1 MKQKDMRTNS
11 LNNSFSLLSYKNL
24 NNIRRYIAT
33 IAVVLCLAFCNVG
46 VISADDYNTRLKG
59 TATEGGSVFV
69 ASEST
74 PQPESYT
81 GTNIEKKASGK
92 GENTTYYVWAV
103 PKEGYYWS
111 GWTLTN
117 STKTD
122 ASITAASPHTATAQ
136 SVTCRAPNGTSSTY
150 YDDRT
155 GRKFVGIGTYH
166 YWTNY
171 SIQANFAAIKVNS
184 YDGHED
190 LLPTNPSTAY
200 PGSATFTLYH
210 EATPNDLNI
219 GLTPADGNSGKFEIV
234 DKKVD
239 DKTVTVNYTF
249 TGNNTNY
256 GGANR
261 NNSAVLLVESLG
273 DKGNGKSCTINAN
286 FPALAFVGVEATDV
300 YATQG
305 ESGKT
310 GSATFTYKY
319 GAKDDFPNAPTLTH
333 VSGSGSFSVTRY
345 TVIPNFSTGVTAVMV
360 EYKFNTNNVVGE
372 TVEQL
377 KLTAANGLEKT
388 VTITGHSEE
397 LATNEVRVTEA
408 NGDLVD
414 ECDWPTAISTYQ
426 ATDRTFTILRDI
438 NLGTITAT
446 NNITKAM
453 TIDLNGKE
461 LRAAV
466 NATSVGILTITQA
479 VELTIKDSRG
489 GGKIINEVARDSEIR
504 TIFVNKAGA
513 TLTLESGTLVVNNTG
528 QYASAAATVNGVSIA
543 KYASCAARVI
553 HQEAGSTVNIK
564 GGRVEAHGTHSVFGI
579 VQASS
584 ASTNNAG
591 TTLLN
596 VTGGEIYAEAPSHA
610 YGIQGYGKVNYSGG
624 NITVK
629 INTNMIDARYAADN
643 VNNKY
648 NGFGYGILM
657 SAYAN
662 ATASSCYY
670 GTLEMTGGN
679 INVTNDRV
687 YDVDRRTYGVL
698 IDCSYANMG
707 SGEAEDGS
715 KCQKAAA
722 KGTIT
727 GGKITMNSGTNYT
740 FGVYMSGS
748 YNSYDNKSHVLKV
761 KNCTIDVTG
770 RACAYGVFSHASINS
785 TNGGCYHGD
794 IELTDCDVT
803 AETTVGAHSYAAF
816 VTSNMT
822 IIYKNTSPEAA
833 AYYHGEYAVA
843 GKLTINSGTYKAYAK
858 TTNAYCVN
866 AGYSWTGDVR
876 ARTMYADETNEALK
890 QSLGGNKEAY
900 PELIIHGGDF
910 YAETYGQSAAR
921 AVSSGGHT
929 TIDGG
934 SFKAVAKTTN
944 AYGLAAMSGTMKVS
958 GVKVEAE
965 GDATVY
971 GVLVN
976 ADISAYTLF
985 DYAAEV
991 ELNNLD
997 VTATTRTGTNA
1008 RGVSVSVAT
1017 KTQTEAM
1024 REALSGTTRDNY
1036 YNIYQVAEKATAG
1049 KVKINGGTYRA
1060 NAATQNAY
1068 GVYLSP
1074 TAVSTT
1080 GAASASAEGEI
1091 RNATFISKTVPY
1103 EGPDATSTA
1112 TTYAYGIRAGGPTII
1127 DGCDIT
1133 VQPTTTN
1140 GYGVYIDD
1148 KKTTLNNTKITVT
1161 TANTVDATKSAAAY
1175 GIYNNA
1181 SISTIGWKFE
1191 GELEANDGNDVTVTT
1206 TSGTTA
1212 YGVWTHAITRPITSE
1227 VYTAAGTYPAE
1238 ATTIINGGKY
1248 SAHANNTN
1256 GINNTGY
1263 ALGVQDPQRS
1273 GEIVA
1278 IPTCIINDGKFKGT
1292 AGAAPFADVS
1302 LAGEPG
1308 YFVLNGGYYV
1318 KDENLDK
1325 KLGEGMNK
1333 VAVNSGTPE
1342 YTEGY
1347 RWRITDN
1354 MTGEYVC
1361 KIKENGI
1368 SYASLEEALQVVN
1381 ANPNSTWTI
1390 IMIANYTLAKGDYV
1404 LPANTTLLIPYK
1416 SDQTTING
1424 TTPAWIDEG
1433 NETPYPYCKLTFASG
1448 VNMTVSGKIEA
1459 SSTTYIVSGNLTGIV
1474 GGAYGWLQ
1482 LNEGAHIDL
1491 ESGADMFAWGYVTG
1505 EGTINA
1511 KPGSCIYEDFQ
1522 MGDWRGGGVAFAA
1535 QGNKNGIN
1543 GKGVFLITHYF
1554 VQNVECE
1561 VTYRPGSQS
1570 IAYTGTYMTAKDT
1583 RYQAKSEPIKMV
1595 GTSGAMFLMN
1605 TATAGADTWVKKK
1618 YNTNTDR
1625 LEWTLNS
1632 GAELG
1637 SISMNLK
1644 FENLPWLITVVLGG
1658 STVNVNSADYVL
1670 PITSNFTITANYGEI
1685 KLSNDVCFIPG
1696 SEVIINKEAVLT
1708 VPSGYNVFIYDSEDW
1723 SQYGRYYYLV
1733 GYSPSWKVSPRNGA
1747 GNTKLPDAKFEV
1759 AGLLKISG
1767 ALYTTSSG
1775 ANICSTRENAG
1786 KVLFNVAPAS
1796 SLKNTST
1803 TTSNTGLQNYFCQ
1816 ITASSGG
1823 ALDCEVTYTAKPI
1836 NPAWLKNENGTYSTP
1851 TSADTKAGDTWVYM
1865 KSLTKDTYEWTLAS
1879 ENGCFTIRK
1888 TDDTKT
1894 YVHPSDWVAVGEAND
1909 DHAYPSEDGTRMFVN
1924 TEAASTDASCKW
1936 WDVNPT
1942 PEVIDE
1948 VTYYV
1953 ANNENFDNFGTYY
1966 YYWEDENTSYWKP
1979 KKITVTWLNED
1990 GTKITNGTYGDEYN
2004 FNTSPQFFGT
2014 NPKKTATDIEKYDWI
2029 GWRDEEGNIYDKNA
2043 TLPRAT
2049 SNVTYTAYFNTT
2061 KYQYTITFKNDDN
2074 SDLWAGLV
2082 DAGTTGAELQ
2092 ALFEQKY
2099 NEKTGSTVPQKAPTE
2114 AEIFTFDHWDPA
2126 LETVTAAATYTAQ
2139 YSRSTRKYHVTFY
2152 NYDAVSVL
2160 YEADVDYDTA
2170 PTYSGVTP
2178 FRANTSAYSYN
2189 WTGWQQGATTYGTSD
2204 ELPVVKGDISYIA
2217 TFEQTELKYQVLFK
2231 RQDGSIIDAPFFTY
2245 GEIPSAFPANPK
2257 MASTVSTD
2265 YTFREW
2271 SPATLE
2277 PVTEDGKVY
2286 TALFDESPRQYT
2298 AHFVNYNGV
2307 SLNKDQTI
2315 DYNKVPE
2322 YTGATPFK
2330 PNDARN
2336 SYVFSGWAWAA
2347 GDGWEAGSIAAGEA
2361 FPAIKGNITFTAQ
2374 FTPTLLQLD
2383 AGFYVDIVDVD
2394 NTKKT
2399 LTLNVSGTE
2408 WVTAGWPYEVNGTVY
2423 YRDQA
2428 KATAASSDKYRA
2440 TDRTLTIP
2448 YTGEPG
2454 ENFTVTIRNA
2464 SSTLVSKHT
2473 YIIPQE
2479 ITSKTELTANQ
2490 TKPIFVKGTTL
2501 TINGNISAQKIYV
2514 GPDAKLI
2521 VNSATLT
2528 ADAVYLRTTPES
2540 AAELELIDN
2549 GKISGKV
2556 YYTRIIKSK
2565 SGYFQFGLPLSCP
2578 ISAVRLSNNNTVG
2591 YKTSSGWILRYY
2603 DEASRATKGPGEN
2616 WATLDASASIAAG
2629 KGYEMYSG
2637 VNYYREFYFPVDL
2650 TALTN
2655 KVAVSYTAGSQTVN
2669 NGWNVIVSPL
2679 THTLSRTP
2687 EPEDIT
2693 VSWMQ
2698 LDGSFEQENPES
2710 IAPVK
2715 TFAYQA
2721 VKAGSISF
2729 GESSMTVPTLAPRR
2743 RVTAAEEPTR
2753 IQWIHLDI
2761 ASADGE
2767 GDQTSVYS
2775 HPTRY
2780 EQTYK
2785 TGIDVAKQSLTA
2797 SRAILYSSHAYGDMA
2812 FAGVADELLEQ
2823 GVALTV
2829 YSPATQ
2835 ELTFSLRDNDWL
2847 NRMEYVWLIDKETGA
2862 KIDLLSSDYSYEA
2875 AEGTTRGRF
2884 FIQGQFKAPQVATE
2898 LEPTS
2903 DSSLKGREIR
2913 KVIINQK
2920 MFIEVNGRLY
2930 DATGKEVKR

>member
-155 GRKFVGIGTYH
+155 GRKVVGIGTYH

-171 SIQANFAAIKVNS
+171 SIQANFAAIQVKS

-219 GLTPADGNSGKFEIV
+219 GLTPAAGNHGTFKIV
-234 DKKVD
+234 NKEVK
-239 DKTVTVNYTF
+239 DKTVTVKYTF
-249 TGNNTNY
+249 TGDTTNY

-261 NNSAVLLVESLG
+261 NNSAELLVESKG
-273 DKGNGKSCTINAN
+273 DEGNGKSCTINAN
-286 FPALAFVGVEATDV
+286 FPALAFVDVKATDV

-305 ESGKT
+305 QSGQ
-310 GSATFTYKY
+310 GEAATFTYKY
-319 GAKDDFPNAPTLTH
+319 GAEDDFPTKPTFTH
-333 VSGSGSFSVTRY
+333 TSGSGSFSVTRY
-345 TVIPNFSTGVTAVMV
+345 TVTPNFSTGVTTVKV
-360 EYKFNTNNVVGE
+360 EYEFDTKNGVGE

-377 KLTAANGLEKT
+377 KLTDANGLKQT
-388 VTITGHSEE
+388 VTITGHSQAA
-397 LATNEVRVTEA
+397 ATDDAKVIAADGTTVIYQGNWATAWKEANEVENVGCTLQVLRDVTGGSLNA
-408 NGDLVD
+408 NQKV
-414 ECDWPTAISTYQ
+414 TN
-426 ATDRTFTILRDI
+426 TFTL
-438 NLGTITAT
+438 
-446 NNITKAM
+446 
-453 TIDLNGKE
+453 DLNSKKLSANYNGSIIY
-461 LRAAV
+461 LNTAGM
-466 NATSVGILTITQA
+466 T
-479 VELTIKDSRG
+479 LTIKDSKTG
-489 GGKIINEVARDSEIR
+489 GRIENVNNAYVGMAIIVNAEKGNL
-504 TIFVNKAGA
+504 IF
-513 TLTLESGTLVVNNTG
+513 ESGTLYCENKGASGRRAVGIYNQAGTTVTMNGGKIEVHGYNNSQGVLQTSNKNNDTSFTMNGGEIEVDGYQDIYGISAAGKVNINDGTISVTATYNNCRGITLTASADATAANCYYGQLTMTG
-528 QYASAAATVNGVSIA
+528 GTINSTCTANADGTRNAYGIVLEGSYTASMGTGVATDGSHANKAAATGTIENATINVS
-543 KYASCAARVI
+543 
-553 HQEAGSTVNIK
+553 TL
-564 GGRVEAHGTHSVFGI
+564 GR
-579 VQASS
+579 
-584 ASTNNAG
+584 
-591 TTLLN
+591 
-596 VTGGEIYAEAPSHA
+596 YA
-610 YGIQGYGKVNYSGG
+610 YGVLANGSYQSK
-624 NITVK
+624 
-629 INTNMIDARYAADN
+629 TNH
-643 VNNKY
+643 
-648 NGFGYGILM
+648 
-657 SAYAN
+657 
-662 ATASSCYY
+662 
-670 GTLEMTGGN
+670 
-679 INVTNDRV
+679 
-687 YDVDRRTYGVL
+687 YDVIQIKNTKIDVTSQYYYTYGV
-698 IDCSYANMG
+698 YANC
-707 SGEAEDGS
+707 D
-715 KCQKAAA
+715 
-722 KGTIT
+722 
-727 GGKITMNSGTNYT
+727 
-740 FGVYMSGS
+740 
-748 YNSYDNKSHVLKV
+748 
-761 KNCTIDVTG
+761 
-770 RACAYGVFSHASINS
+770 INT
-785 TNGGCYHGD
+785 TNGGIYAAN
-794 IELTDCDVT
+794 IELTNCDVT
-803 AETTVGAHSYAAF
+803 ATTTKYHTAYCVYANAKSATVF
-816 VTSNMT
+816 KDVQPN
-822 IIYKNTSPEAA
+822 
-833 AYYHGEYAVA
+833 YYGEYAVGA
-843 GKLTINSGTYKAYAK
+843 KVTINSGNYEATAG
-858 TTNAYCVN
+858 TTNAYAV
-866 AGYSWTGDVR
+866 ASATR
-876 ARTMYADETNEALK
+876 ARTIYDSETSVYADRK
-890 QSLGGNKEAY
+890 LGGNAVAY
-900 PELIIHGGDF
+900 PELIIHGGTFVGHALGVNSDRH
-910 YAETYGQSAAR
+910 AR
-921 AVSSGGHT
+921 AVSSGGNT

-934 SFKAVAKTTN
+934 TFRAVSEGRFARCIYGVAGKLNITNATIDATANGRYAATNMASEATGVYGDVTIQTPTGFTEYCDITLNNCNISANTVRGNTAYGVFLNCTSRPFTELYLRLDSINNGWTHKDDGSGSYDLYKVIYPRGDRSVAAKATINGGTIKAKTDSLAFAYGVYVAGPTFGHYGGSEAACQLTMQNVNLDIDAETSSAYGIITAGPATIDNVTATIKAKTTTACGIQSN
-944 AYGLAAMSGTMKVS
+944 YGKTTITNTK
-958 GVKVEAE
+958 
-965 GDATVY
+965 
-971 GVLVN
+971 
-976 ADISAYTLF
+976 
-985 DYAAEV
+985 
-991 ELNNLD
+991 LD
-997 VTATTRTGTNA
+997 VTAGTGT
-1008 RGVSVSVAT
+1008 
-1017 KTQTEAM
+1017 
-1024 REALSGTTRDNY
+1024 
-1036 YNIYQVAEKATAG
+1036 
-1049 KVKINGGTYRA
+1049 
-1060 NAATQNAY
+1060 AY
-1068 GVYLSP
+1068 GYYGQV
-1074 TAVSTT
+1074 
-1080 GAASASAEGEI
+1080 G
-1091 RNATFISKTVPY
+1091 ISSN
-1103 EGPDATSTA
+1103 TSA
-1112 TTYAYGIRAGGPTII
+1112 TTKVIPAGGPTVTII
-1127 DGCDIT
+1127 PAYNY
-1133 VQPTTTN
+1133 VQIRESEAELGVGNVFDVKTTTN
-1140 GYGVYIDD
+1140 
-1148 KKTTLNNTKITVT
+1148 NT
-1161 TANTVDATKSAAAY
+1161 AY
-1175 GIYNNA
+1175 GIFLNASKANWNTDAYNNA
-1181 SISTIGWKFE
+1181 KGEYAYAAKATINGGKYT
-1191 GELEANDGNDVTVTT
+1191 ATA
-1206 TSGTTA
+1206 SGTTA
-1212 YGVWTHAITRPITSE
+1212 Y
-1227 VYTAAGTYPAE
+1227 AAGVADPVLQGE
-1238 ATTIINGGKY
+1238 ATAT
-1248 SAHANNTN
+1248 
-1256 GINNTGY
+1256 
-1263 ALGVQDPQRS
+1263 
-1273 GEIVA
+1273 
-1278 IPTCIINDGKFKGT
+1278 PTLIINDGKFKGT

-1302 LAGEPG
+1302 VNGEPG

-1333 VAVNSGTPE
+1333 VAVKEGTPE
-1342 YTEGY
+1342 HTEGY
-1347 RWRITDN
+1347 EWRVTDN

-1361 KIKENGI
+1361 KIKEKGI

-1381 ANPNSTWTI
+1381 ADPNSTWTI
-1390 IMIANYTLAKGDYV
+1390 IMIANYTLSKGDYV
-1404 LPANTTLLIPYK
+1404 LPAKTTLLIPYK

-1433 NETPYPYCKLTFASG
+1433 NETPHPYCKLTFASG

-1459 SSTTYIVSGNLTGIV
+1459 SSTTYIVSSNLTGIV

-1505 EGTINA
+1505 DGTINA

-1570 IAYTGTYMTAKDT
+1570 IAYTGTYMTNNGTK
-1583 RYQAKSEPIKMV
+1583 YQAKSEPIKMV

-1637 SISMNLK
+1637 SISMNLT
-1644 FENLPWLITVVLGG
+1644 FENLPFYVEWVLGG

-1723 SQYGRYYYLV
+1723 SQYGRNYYLV

-1786 KVLFNVAPAS
+1786 KVLFEVTPAS
-1796 SLKNTST
+1796 TLTNSST
-1803 TTSNTGLQNYFCQ
+1803 TTSKTGLQNYFCQ

-1836 NPAWLKNENGTYSTP
+1836 NPAWLKNENGKYSKP
-1851 TSADTKAGDTWVYM
+1851 ANDPYAKAGDTWVYM
-1865 KSLTKDTYEWTLAS
+1865 KSLTEDTYEWTKAS
-1879 ENGCFTIRK
+1879 EDGCFTIRS
-1888 TDDTKT
+1888 TGDTKT
-1894 YVHPSDWVAVGEAND
+1894 YVHPSDWVAVGEANLN
-1909 DHAYPSEDGTRMFVN
+1909 HAYPSEDGTRMFVN
-1924 TEAASTDASCKW
+1924 TEAESTDASCKW
-1936 WDVNPT
+1936 WDVNPE
-1942 PEVIDE
+1942 PVEIDGVI
-1948 VTYYV
+1948 YYV

-2029 GWRDEEGNIYDKNA
+2029 GWRDAEGNIYDKNA

-2092 ALFEQKY
+2092 ALFKQKY
-2099 NEKTGSTVPQKAPTE
+2099 NEKTGNTVPQKAPTE
-2114 AEIFTFDHWDPA
+2114 AEIFTFNDTWSPA
-2126 LETVTAAATYTAQ
+2126 ITAVNGSATYTAQ
-2139 YSRSTRKYHVTFY
+2139 YDATPRAYTITFL
-2152 NYDAVSVL
+2152 NYDMSVL
-2160 YEADVDYDTA
+2160 YEADVNYNTA

-2204 ELPVVKGDISYIA
+2204 ALPVVKGDISYIA

-2231 RQDGSIIDAPFFTY
+2231 RQDGSIIDAPFFSYEET
-2245 GEIPSAFPANPK
+2245 PDAFPANPT

-2298 AHFVNYNGV
+2298 VHFVNYNGV

-2383 AGFYVDIVDVD
+2383 AGFYVDIVDV
-2394 NTKKT
+2394 NNATKK
-2399 LTLNVSGTE
+2399 LTINTNGWASS
-2408 WVTAGWPYEVNGTVY
+2408 GWPYTVNEVVY
-2423 YRDQA
+2423 EKGNREA
-2428 KATAASSDKYRA
+2428 
-2440 TDRTLTIP
+2440 DRTLIIP
-2448 YTGEPG
+2448 YTGEVG
-2454 ENFTVTIRNA
+2454 ATFAITVTNKNSVI
-2464 SSTLVSKHT
+2464 VSKHN
-2473 YIIPQE
+2473 YIIPAE
-2479 ITSKTELTANQ
+2479 ITSSVNLADQ
-2490 TKPIFVKGTTL
+2490 QILYVKSGATL
-2501 TINGNISAQKIYV
+2501 TVNADKTVKHIYV
-2514 GPDAKLI
+2514 APGAKMV
-2521 VNSATLT
+2521 VNNGITLT
-2528 ADAVYLRTTPES
+2528 ADRVFLRTTPWAS
-2540 AAELELIDN
+2540 AELDLN
-2549 GKISGKV
+2549 GTITGQV
-2556 YYTRIIKSK
+2556 CYTRIISK
-2565 SGYFQFGLPLSCP
+2565 KDQYYQFGLPMPCP
-2578 ISAVRLSNNNTVG
+2578 IADVRLSDGSMPVYGNGWLLRSYSEQHRAQHGSGADIDNWVTLTNEGEDVN
-2591 YKTSSGWILRYY
+2591 KTIQGCV
-2603 DEASRATKGPGEN
+2603 
-2616 WATLDASASIAAG
+2616 
-2629 KGYEMYSG
+2629 GYEMFSNSG
-2637 VNYYREFYFPVDL
+2637 YYREYYFPVAHTGLSDR
-2650 TALTN
+2650 
-2655 KVAVSYTAGSQTVN
+2655 VAVTRTTDATVGAAQE
-2669 NGWNVIVSPL
+2669 GWNIIVSPL
-2679 THTLSRTP
+2679 MRAYTQSPAP
-2687 EPEDIT
+2687 EGMT
-2693 VSWMQ
+2693 VSWLQ
-2698 LDGSFEQENPES
+2698 QDGSYWQL
-2710 IAPVK
+2710 PVEEIK
-2715 TFAYQA
+2715 PAIPFSYQA
-2721 VKAGSISF
+2721 TETGYITF
-2729 GESSMTVPTLAPRR
+2729 GENIGLSALAPRR
-2743 RVTAAEEPTR
+2743 VMASEEQVR
-2753 IQWIHLDI
+2753 IQWLQLDVE
-2761 ASADGE
+2761 AADGKT
-2767 GDQTSVYS
+2767 DQTSIYS

-2785 TGIDVAKQSLTA
+2785 TGIDVEKQSLSA
-2797 SRAILYSSHAYGDMA
+2797 SRALLYSSHAYGEMA

-2829 YSPATQ
+2829 YSPKTQ
-2835 ELTFSLRDNDWL
+2835 ELTISMRENEWL
-2847 NRMEYVWLIDKETGA
+2847 NRMASVWLIDKATGA
-2862 KIDLLSSDYSYEA
+2862 QIDLLESDYSFSAEA
-2875 AEGTTRGRF
+2875 GTTAGRF
-2884 FIQGQFKAPQVATE
+2884 ILMGAFFAPQITTDNGSVQGDEDIKAKKFIYK
-2898 LEPTS
+2898 
-2903 DSSLKGREIR
+2903 DKMYIQING
-2913 KVIINQK
+2913 VI
-2920 MFIEVNGRLY
+2920 Y
-2930 DATGKEVKR
+2930 DATGKLVKLIRY